1 MIAAGIDAGGTKI
14 EVQLFDD
21 DWQVIGSNR
30 IPTPKDY
37 NQLVVAVV
45 EQVYWADRQ
54 AGKAIPVGLGFPG
67 LIDRNTGLALT
78 ANLPATGKLL
88 PRDINKICGRDIT
101 FLNDCRALALSKAV
115 FGFGQGHKTVL
126 SFILGTGI
134 GRGITVHG
142 TLWLGPNDIAGE
154 FGHLPL
160 PAQMVA

>member
-21 DWQVIGSNR
+21 DWQVVGSNR
-30 IPTPKDY
+30 VATPKDY

-45 EQVYWADRQ
+45 EQVYWADLQ

-78 ANLPATGKLL
+78 ANLPATGKPL
-88 PRDINKICGRDIT
+88 PRNINKICGRDIT
-101 FLNDCRALALSKAV
+101 FLNDCRALDLSEAV

-126 SFILGTGI
+126 SFILGTDI
-134 GRGITVHG
+134 GRGISVDG
-142 TLWLGPNDIAGE
+142 TLWSGPNDFVGE

-160 PAQMVA
+160 PAHMVA